1 MMMVE
6 MQKLH
11 YFKDFIEK
19 EENPIGKNLYV
30 MVLAV
35 EAYYEFMAEVLIPGT
50 SRSMTQFKLLEE
62 LRTLKVINEQ
72 EFVIMNETRKLK
84 NELTHRLDYQVD
96 LKYVYDFYNNCTVKD
111 KIVPENKEDHNE
123 LEAALL
129 DALLKSYK
137 IVDLKLYS
145 RMRKELEKVHGVA
158 E

>member
-1 MMMVE
+1 MVE

-35 EAYYEFMAEVLIPGT
+35 EAYYEFAAEVLIPSS

-62 LRTLKVINEQ
+62 LRGDKIVTEQ

-84 NELTHRLDYQVD
+84 NELTHRLDYQID
-96 LKYVYDFYNNCTVKD
+96 LKYLYDFCNNCSIKD
-111 KIVPENKEDHNE
+111 KIVPENKEDQSE
-123 LEAALL
+123 LDGALL

-137 IVDLKLYS
+137 IIDLKLYS
-145 RMRKELEKVHGVA
+145 KVRKELEKVHA
-158 E
+158 

>member
-1 MMMVE
+1 MMVE

-11 YFKDFIEK
+11 YFKDFIEQ

-35 EAYYEFMAEVLIPGT
+35 EAYYEFVAEVLIPGT

-62 LRTLKVINEQ
+62 LRALKTISEQ

-84 NELTHRLDYQVD
+84 NDLTHRLDYEINATF
-96 LKYVYDFYNNCTVKD
+96 LYDFSNNCGVKD
-111 KIVPENKEDHNE
+111 KIVPEDKNDQKRLND
-123 LEAALL
+123 ALL

-137 IVDLKLYS
+137 VVDAKLYS
-145 RMRKELEKVHGVA
+145 KVRKELEKVHGVKA
-158 E
+158 

>member
-1 MMMVE
+1 MMVE

-35 EAYYEFMAEVLIPGT
+35 EAYYEFAAEVLIPSS

-62 LRTLKVINEQ
+62 LRALKIVTEQ

-84 NELTHRLDYQVD
+84 NELTHRLDYQID
-96 LKYVYDFYNNCTVKD
+96 LKYLYDFCNNCSIKD
-111 KIVPENKEDHNE
+111 KIVPENKEDQHE
-123 LEAALL
+123 LDGALL

-137 IVDLKLYS
+137 IIDLKLYS
-145 RMRKELEKVHGVA
+145 KVRKELEKVHA
-158 E
+158 

>member
-1 MMMVE
+1 MVE

-35 EAYYEFMAEVLIPGT
+35 EAYYEFAAEVLIPSS
-50 SRSMTQFKLLEE
+50 SRCMTQFKLLEE
-62 LRTLKVINEQ
+62 LRALKIVTEQ

-84 NELTHRLDYQVD
+84 NELTHRLDYQID
-96 LKYVYDFYNNCTVKD
+96 LKYLYDFCNNCSIKD
-111 KIVPENKEDHNE
+111 KIVPENKEDQDE
-123 LEAALL
+123 LDGALL

-137 IVDLKLYS
+137 IIDLKLYS
-145 RMRKELEKVHGVA
+145 KVRKELEKVHA
-158 E
+158 

>member
-1 MMMVE
+1 MVE

-19 EENPIGKNLYV
+19 EENPIGRNLYV

-35 EAYYEFMAEVLIPGT
+35 EAYYEFAAEVLIPSS

-62 LRTLKVINEQ
+62 LRGDKIVTEQ

-84 NELTHRLDYQVD
+84 NELTHRLDYQID
-96 LKYVYDFYNNCTVKD
+96 LKYLYDFCNNCSIKD
-111 KIVPENKEDHNE
+111 KIVPENKEDQDE
-123 LEAALL
+123 LDGALL

-137 IVDLKLYS
+137 IIDLKLYS
-145 RMRKELEKVHGVA
+145 KVRKELEKVHA
-158 E
+158 

>member
-1 MMMVE
+1 MMVE

-35 EAYYEFMAEVLIPGT
+35 EAYYEFAAEVLIPSS

-62 LRTLKVINEQ
+62 LRGDKIVTEQ

-84 NELTHRLDYQVD
+84 NELTHRLDYQID
-96 LKYVYDFYNNCTVKD
+96 LKYLYDFCNNCSIKD
-111 KIVPENKEDHNE
+111 KIVPENKEDQSE
-123 LEAALL
+123 LDGALL

-137 IVDLKLYS
+137 IIDLKLYS
-145 RMRKELEKVHGVA
+145 KVRKELEKVHA
-158 E
+158 

>member
-1 MMMVE
+1 MMVE

-35 EAYYEFMAEVLIPGT
+35 EAYYEFAAEVLIPSS

-62 LRTLKVINEQ
+62 LRALKIVTEQ

-84 NELTHRLDYQVD
+84 NELTHRLDYQID
-96 LKYVYDFYNNCTVKD
+96 LKYLYDFCNNCSIKD
-111 KIVPENKEDHNE
+111 KIVPENKEDQQE
-123 LEAALL
+123 LDGALL

-137 IVDLKLYS
+137 IIDLKLYS
-145 RMRKELEKVHGVA
+145 KVRKELEKVHA
-158 E
+158 

>member
-1 MMMVE
+1 MVE

-35 EAYYEFMAEVLIPGT
+35 EAYYEFAAEVLIPSS

-62 LRTLKVINEQ
+62 LRALKIVTEQ

-84 NELTHRLDYQVD
+84 NELTHRLDYQID
-96 LKYVYDFYNNCTVKD
+96 LKYLYDFCNNCSIKD
-111 KIVPENKEDHNE
+111 KIVPENKEDQSE
-123 LEAALL
+123 LDGALL

-137 IVDLKLYS
+137 IIDLKLYS
-145 RMRKELEKVHGVA
+145 KVRKELEKVHA
-158 E
+158 